1 MGKATNKQ
9 ADAGTPDKR
18 DCSLPDW
25 EGKLKQELKWHFF
38 FGGGEG
44 SEHVTKERTNGIFHN
59 GQSKTKWILSYIAS
73 GLQNGEALRRL
84 SRDLDES

>member
-9 ADAGTPDKR
+9 ADAGTPHKR

-25 EGKLKQELKWHFF
+25 EGKLKQ
-38 FGGGEG
+38 G

-73 GLQNGEALRRL
+73 GLQNSEALRRL